1 VGEETRGFFVLFSF
15 LNRSFFFFCLFVY
28 CLVPMGRRL
37 GELYL
42 VINHDLLVS
51 CEVHLDI
58 GLLISVVKK

>member
-1 VGEETRGFFVLFSF
+1 
-15 LNRSFFFFCLFVY
+15 
-28 CLVPMGRRL
+28 VPMGRRL